1 MDLSA
6 LLRAELSQ
14 LPCGSV
20 FVYFL
25 VSRCHVGSLSYM
37 SGDLS
42 CPFMVKKDCLGS
54 SEDRGLMG
62 EQEAAANQ
70 ESLNT
75 ATPP

>member
-6 LLRAELSQ
+6 LLHAELSQ
-14 LPCGSV
+14 LPCGPV

-25 VSRCHVGSLSYM
+25 VSCFHVGSLPYM

-54 SEDRGLMG
+54 SEDIELMS
-62 EQEAAANQ
+62 E
-70 ESLNT
+70 
-75 ATPP
+75 

>member
-1 MDLSA
+1 
-6 LLRAELSQ
+6 
-14 LPCGSV
+14 
-20 FVYFL
+20 
-25 VSRCHVGSLSYM
+25 M

-62 EQEAAANQ
+62 EQEAAVTR

-75 ATPP
+75 ATLP